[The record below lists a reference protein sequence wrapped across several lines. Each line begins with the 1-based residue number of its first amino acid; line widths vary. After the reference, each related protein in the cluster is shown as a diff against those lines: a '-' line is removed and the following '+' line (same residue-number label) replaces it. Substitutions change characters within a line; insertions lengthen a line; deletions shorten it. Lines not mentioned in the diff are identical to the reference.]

1 MRKRLRHLLIALVAV
16 LAVPALASEWET
28 VGGKREIHYRI
39 FQDESAMLDIACS
52 VNLRVLLGAT
62 FQSNRAGFTRNFA
75 IYIDDVPSPN
85 YLNPE
90 TPPKHRADFYRFWN
104 KLKNAKKLVIEANG
118 YKYNISTDNL
128 KEQLPE
134 TYDTTF
140 MCRPITTDGLLIP

>member
-1 MRKRLRHLLIALVAV
+1 MRKWLRHLLIALVAFMV
-16 LAVPALASEWET
+16 VPALATEWKT
-28 VGGKREIHYRI
+28 IGGKREIHYRI

-62 FQSNRAGFTRNFA
+62 FQSHRVDLTRDFS
-75 IYIDDVPSPN
+75 IYIDDVPTPN

-90 TPPKHRADFYRFWN
+90 TPPAHRADFYRFWN
-104 KLKNAKKLVIEANG
+104 KLKNAKTLMVESG
-118 YKYNISTDNL
+118 GFKYNINITRL

-134 TYDTTF
+134 TYDTKF